1 MYDQTVLAS
10 GRSSA
15 SLVVRQGAQ
24 VGTTFPLTGDVVIV
38 GREEG
43 VGVSIHDPEVSR
55 RHARISWQAGRYVLE
70 DMGSTNGTYL
80 NGEQVTSPQPLQ
92 PGDTIGMGQTVLIFQ
107 VQAEAAPTQPEAA
120 PIPILPEAR
129 AQPELP
135 PSPPPIPPTR
145 RVGLLPEA
153 RAAEPVAQEG
163 GKSRCLLVG
172 CSCLVLLVLFL
183 AVIAVAMM
191 LLADQIQPIFEG
203 LGIPIRLALLY
214 FDLIAF
220 S

>member
-80 NGEQVTSPQPLQ
+80 NGEQVTSPQSLQ

-120 PIPILPEAR
+120 PT
-129 AQPELP
+129 QPELP
-135 PSPPPIPPTR
+135 PSPPPIPIP
-145 RVGLLPEA
+145 PEA
-153 RAAEPVAQEG
+153 RAAEPVAQES
-163 GKSRCLLVG
+163 GKNRCLLVG

-191 LLADQIQPIFEG
+191 LLADQIQPIFED
-203 LGIPIRLALLY
+203 LGIPIRLAQLY
-214 FDLIAF
+214 FF

>member
-1 MYDQTVLAS
+1 VYDQTVLAS

-24 VGTTFPLTGDVVIV
+24 VGKTFPLTDDVVVV

-43 VGVSIHDPEVSR
+43 AGVSIHDPEVSR
-55 RHARISWQAGRYVLE
+55 RHARISWQAGRYILE
-70 DMGSTNGTYL
+70 DLGSTNGTYL
-80 NGEQVTSPQPLQ
+80 NDERVTTPQSLQ

-107 VQAEAAPTQPEAA
+107 VQAEVVPTQPEAA

-135 PSPPPIPPTR
+135 PSPPPT
-145 RVGLLPEA
+145 
-153 RAAEPVAQEG
+153 AEPVPQESG
-163 GKSRCLLVG
+163 RSRCLLVG
-172 CSCLVLLVLFL
+172 CSCLVLLGLFL
-183 AVIAVAMM
+183 AVVAVALM
-191 LLADQIQPIFEG
+191 LLADQIQPIFED
-203 LGIPIRLALLY
+203 LGIPIQLALLY
-214 FDLIAF
+214 FEEALAF